1 MSESSLMP
9 TRRDQI
15 VEAATGIF
23 WRYGYARTTMSDIA
37 QASGLTRPT
46 LYLSFPDKEQIFA
59 AVVEK
64 MVAEKLAEIRGQ
76 LPRHGSF
83 EDQLRYACEAW
94 VCEGYELVQAH
105 PDAKDMFDL
114 GFKSVSAGYE
124 AFTELLAAL
133 IAAPLRARFPE
144 LGAAETARSIVAAL
158 KGFKDMAGS
167 AGELRRLIAVHT
179 RLVAGALRA

>member
-59 AVVEK
+59 AV
-64 MVAEKLAEIRGQ
+64 
-76 LPRHGSF
+76 
-83 EDQLRYACEAW
+83 
-94 VCEGYELVQAH
+94 
-105 PDAKDMFDL
+105 AKRFDL
-114 GFKSVSAGYE
+114 
-124 AFTELLAAL
+124 
-133 IAAPLRARFPE
+133 
-144 LGAAETARSIVAAL
+144 
-158 KGFKDMAGS
+158 
-167 AGELRRLIAVHT
+167 
-179 RLVAGALRA
+179 